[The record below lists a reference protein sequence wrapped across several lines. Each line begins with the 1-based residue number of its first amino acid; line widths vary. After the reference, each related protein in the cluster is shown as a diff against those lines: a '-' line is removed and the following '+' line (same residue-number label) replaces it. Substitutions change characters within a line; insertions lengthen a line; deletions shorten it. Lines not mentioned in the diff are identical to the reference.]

1 MSDSEH
7 RNHSPLA
14 PKGFRVLRWRLLGLL
29 LSALTVLLTGLH
41 TIIAWLLAPL
51 ALVFD
56 FVVLMP
62 LGRFRLKF
70 PAKAKCQ
77 TVERDDLPDAVW
89 RYFLEASE
97 QLAEFGFREGK
108 CLHISGFPELD
119 NFVLTMTHPAQGM
132 GVGIM
137 YSKVPGARDE
147 SADQTACEFTCA
159 LDGQLVDLTNSP
171 ETEPFHPLPI
181 RKRLFLDG
189 YEDRELFLIFK
200 AFSDRSGCSLP
211 PETLE
216 QLENHPQR
224 LLADEFDAL
233 MESHVRRGLMKK
245 SKHGEML
252 TLTWKGAFVATTQIP
267 WPMSTAYRRKLR
279 RHAREFLAEY
289 GVDPDEVTLAND
301 DGKET
306 LARLGQRV
314 DDIQHAIDL
323 SRPIATERRVAEPP
337 VWVGIML
344 GRKDGRAVVESIDI
358 AYQHRQDFPQRGLC
372 LFRSFLVSLDNLQD
386 EICFRNG
393 FTGVVP
399 ISDVEDYGYENQPAL
414 PVPLKGLLDL
424 PAILDRIEEASALPQ
439 DSSTSWY
446 LLLQMDEDGPV
457 WEVYGHQSVEDD
469 DLRLDARTGERR
481 LTGASR
487 PA

>member
-7 RNHSPLA
+7 RDHSPSP

-29 LSALTVLLTGLH
+29 LSALTALLTGLY
-41 TIIAWLLAPL
+41 TLIVWLLVPP

-62 LGRFRLKF
+62 LARFRFRL

-77 TVERDDLPDAVW
+77 AVERDDLPDAVW

-108 CLHISGFPELD
+108 YLRISGFPGLD
-119 NFVLTMTHPAQGM
+119 NFMLTMTHPARGM

-137 YSKVPGARDE
+137 YSKLLEARDE
-147 SADQTACEFTCA
+147 SADRTACEFTCV

-171 ETEPFHPLPI
+171 EPEPFHPLPI

-200 AFSDRSGCSLP
+200 AFSERSGCSLP

-216 QLENHPQR
+216 RLENQPQR
-224 LLADEFDAL
+224 VLADEFDSL
-233 MESHVRRGLMKK
+233 MESHVRRGLMKR
-245 SKHGEML
+245 SGHGEML
-252 TLTWKGAFVATTQIP
+252 TLTWKGAFVTTTQIP
-267 WPMSTAYRRKLR
+267 WPMSSAYRRRLR
-279 RHAREFLAEY
+279 RHTLEFLAEY
-289 GVDPDEVTLAND
+289 GVDPDEVTLANV
-301 DGKET
+301 DGEEP
-306 LARLGQRV
+306 LGRLGQRV
-314 DDIQHAIDL
+314 DDVQHAIDL
-323 SRPIATERRVAEPP
+323 SRPIATEHRVMEPP
-337 VWVGIML
+337 LWVGVML
-344 GRKDGRAVVESIDI
+344 GRKDGQAVVESIAV

-414 PVPLKGLLDL
+414 PVPLEGLLDL
-424 PAILDRIEEASALPQ
+424 PAIFDCVEKIPSQPQ
-439 DSSTSWY
+439 VSSTSWY
-446 LLLQMDEDGPV
+446 LTLQMDADSPV
-457 WEVYGHQSVEDD
+457 WEVSGYHPEEGN
-469 DLRLDARTGERR
+469 DLRLDARTGVK
-481 LTGASR
+481 L
-487 PA
+487 